1 MVTFFCFVFRSRF
14 WAVPYPALTL
24 DCCGHHFAHTQW
36 SFRLGFDGT
45 NRMLALTWGA
55 FW

>member
-1 MVTFFCFVFRSRF
+1 MVTFFCFVFRSRL
-14 WAVPYPALTL
+14 WSVPYPASIGAGITL
-24 DCCGHHFAHTQW
+24 PIPNGR
-36 SFRLGFDGT
+36 FRLGFDGT